1 MITIEKLYEEDD
13 LVVIS
18 KPIGIAA
25 HKGADRISY
34 TVSDYLVD
42 EYPETKRLGWKTKD
56 RIGIVHRLDKDT
68 SGVMILAKK
77 PEMIDL
83 LQDQFR
89 HREVEKHYLTLV
101 FGKPPFESGTINAK
115 SYRDP
120 KNRRGQKVELV
131 DFGLYN
137 FARKYSATVYKIVKG
152 YLMDNILI
160 VIISLFLGGIAM
172 ILIEKNYIRKNKYTH
187 PEFDKKLA
195 SKQEKGLDI
204 KEITYKKAFSLGL
217 WQSVAMIPGVSRSGA
232 TIIGGL
238 LMNLKRETIVKFSFL
253 LAIPTMLGASVL
265 DLYKSYHLFSSADF
279 LNIGIGFVISFIF
292 ALIFIKWLLGYVQ
305 KHNFIPFGWY
315 RIILALVF
323 FIVFFVI

>member
-1 MITIEKLYEEDD
+1 MNIIHSIIL
-13 LVVIS
+13 
-18 KPIGIAA
+18 
-25 HKGADRISY
+25 
-34 TVSDYLVD
+34 
-42 EYPETKRLGWKTKD
+42 
-56 RIGIVHRLDKDT
+56 GIVEGITEFLPISSTGHLILVSHLLKLPST
-68 SGVMILAKK
+68 ETLKSFLIVIQLGAILAVLVLYIKELFNWETIKK
-77 PEMIDL
+77 LSIAFLPTGI
-83 LQDQFR
+83 
-89 HREVEKHYLTLV
+89 
-101 FGKPPFESGTINAK
+101 I
-115 SYRDP
+115 
-120 KNRRGQKVELV
+120 
-131 DFGLYN
+131 GL
-137 FARKYSATVYKIVKG
+137 TVYKIVKG

-187 PEFDKKLA
+187 PEFDKKLTG
-195 SKQEKGLDI
+195 KQEKGLDI

-238 LMNLKRETIVKFSFL
+238 LMNLKREAIVKFSFL

-265 DLYKSYHLFSSADF
+265 DLYKSYHLFSSSDF
-279 LNIGIGFVISFIF
+279 LDIGIGFVISFIF

>member
-1 MITIEKLYEEDD
+1 MPHGLRVQVPPRAHMDIIHSIILGVVEGITEFLPISSTGHLILVSHLLKLPSTET
-13 LVVIS
+13 LKSFLIVIQF
-18 KPIGIAA
+18 
-25 HKGADRISY
+25 GA
-34 TVSDYLVD
+34 
-42 EYPETKRLGWKTKD
+42 
-56 RIGIVHRLDKDT
+56 
-68 SGVMILAKK
+68 ILAVLVLYIKELFNWETIKK
-77 PEMIDL
+77 LFIAFLPTGI
-83 LQDQFR
+83 
-89 HREVEKHYLTLV
+89 
-101 FGKPPFESGTINAK
+101 I
-115 SYRDP
+115 
-120 KNRRGQKVELV
+120 
-131 DFGLYN
+131 GL
-137 FARKYSATVYKIVKG
+137 TVYKMVKG

-204 KEITYKKAFSLGL
+204 KGITYKKAFSLGL

-253 LAIPTMLGASVL
+253 LAIPTMLAASLL

-323 FIVFFVI
+323 FIVFFVL

>member
-1 MITIEKLYEEDD
+1 MPHGLRVQVPPRAHMDIIHSIILGVVEGITEFLPISSTGHLILVSHLLKLPSTET
-13 LVVIS
+13 LKSFLIVIQF
-18 KPIGIAA
+18 
-25 HKGADRISY
+25 GA
-34 TVSDYLVD
+34 
-42 EYPETKRLGWKTKD
+42 
-56 RIGIVHRLDKDT
+56 
-68 SGVMILAKK
+68 ILAVLVLYIKELFNWETIKK
-77 PEMIDL
+77 LFIAFLPTGI
-83 LQDQFR
+83 
-89 HREVEKHYLTLV
+89 
-101 FGKPPFESGTINAK
+101 I
-115 SYRDP
+115 
-120 KNRRGQKVELV
+120 
-131 DFGLYN
+131 GL
-137 FARKYSATVYKIVKG
+137 TVYKIVKG

-204 KEITYKKAFSLGL
+204 KGITYKKAFSLGL

-253 LAIPTMLGASVL
+253 LAIPTMLAASLL

-292 ALIFIKWLLGYVQ
+292 ALIFIKWLLEYVQ